1 MNKSTLVGGG
11 AGLLILVLLAGLW
24 FNARAPESQQPVE
37 PNGALGANAV
47 SGATQPDI
55 AGRTG
60 PETDAIPLASD
71 RPGNGAGANAPA
83 PPSDPSK
90 PVPWSAGPAEPAST
104 AEKKPLSKA
113 ERRAIRAEVRNKM
126 TELLAKGPNATAKD
140 TQIFLDEVE
149 KLGQGMFD
157 PRYFSTMREIVGDS
171 ARTQSLSTELGR
183 IANSKAPKDVA
194 RQQEILAEMRSI
206 GDRLSSGAASL
217 QSYARDTVSEKAA
230 Q

>member
-24 FNARAPESQQPVE
+24 FNTRAPEPQQPVV
-37 PNGALGANAV
+37 PNEALGTNAV
-47 SGATQPDI
+47 SGATQQAIP
-55 AGRTG
+55 GRTG
-60 PETDAIPLASD
+60 PETDAIPLPSEI
-71 RPGNGAGANAPA
+71 PGTGAGANASASLPA
-83 PPSDPSK
+83 K
-90 PVPWSAGPAEPAST
+90 PVPWSAGTVDSTST

-126 TELLAKGPNATAKD
+126 TELLAKGQNVTAKD

-171 ARTQSLSTELGR
+171 ARTQTLSSELGR

-206 GDRLSSGAASL
+206 GDRLSNGAAAL
-217 QSYARDTVSEKAA
+217 QSYARDTVAEKAA